1 MTHAFGWWQVARLG
15 VVQACLGAMVVV
27 ATSTLNRIMVVELS
41 LPALVPGLLVGFHY
55 VVQMVR
61 PRMGFGA
68 DQGRRC
74 SPWMLGGVAVL
85 AVGGTL
91 AAWATAWMAD
101 HFWQGL
107 AVCLMAFALIGLG
120 VSACGTSLLA
130 LMAKRVPEDM
140 RAPAATTVWVMMI
153 MGFAITAVTVG
164 KLIEPYTPE
173 RVIEVTAGLG
183 VLICVL
189 TTLSLWRLEG
199 EGGAVVATA
208 DSANAV
214 RAANASNASNA
225 SNALDTASDMAPR
238 QERNLRQFRAAL
250 AEAWA
255 DPQAKLF
262 TVFVFLSMLAYSS
275 QDLILEPF
283 AGAIFGMSPG
293 ETTQL
298 SGVHHSGVLGGMLWV
313 ALVGSRWAGGRLGSV
328 PFWMVAGC
336 LLSALAMTG
345 LTVAGLQGGEWPL
358 KANIVLLGLANGAF
372 SIAAITTM
380 MRLANAGNGHSQ
392 GTRMGLWGAAQAMA
406 FGLGGV
412 LGTALSDLAHRL
424 LAAPGWAYSS
434 VFSFEAVL
442 FVVSA
447 LCAIRMGRF
456 DTPRTQDDVIWRGP
470 TADAK
475 GGL

>member
-1 MTHAFGWWQVARLG
+1 MTAALDSRAFGWWQVARLG

-27 ATSTLNRIMVVELS
+27 ATSTLNRIMVVELA
-41 LPALVPGLLVGFHY
+41 LPALVPGMLVGFHY

-74 SPWMLGGVAVL
+74 SPWMLAGVVIL
-85 AVGGTL
+85 ALGGTL
-91 AAWATAWMAD
+91 AAWATAWMA
-101 HFWQGL
+101 HSFMQGL
-107 AVCLMAFALIGLG
+107 VVCMLAFALIGLG

-164 KLIEPYTPE
+164 KLIEPYSPE

-183 VLICVL
+183 VLITVL

-199 EGGAVVATA
+199 
-208 DSANAV
+208 
-214 RAANASNASNA
+214 AAQTSITQAQEAQA
-225 SNALDTASDMAPR
+225 AHASDTPKA
-238 QERNLRQFRAAL
+238 RNMRQFRQAL

-328 PFWMVAGC
+328 QFWMVAGC
-336 LLSALAMTG
+336 LLSAVAMTG
-345 LTVAGLQGGEWPL
+345 LTVAGLQGGAWPL

-380 MRLANAGNGHSQ
+380 MRLANAGNGSSQ
-392 GTRMGLWGAAQAMA
+392 GTRMGLWGAAQALA

-412 LGTALSDLAHRL
+412 LGTALSDLAHSL

-434 VFSFEAVL
+434 VFTFEAVL

-447 LCAIRMGRF
+447 ICAIRMGRF
-456 DTPRTQDDVIWRGP
+456 DTESSPTEVMWRGD
-470 TADAK
+470 TAEAK

>member
-1 MTHAFGWWQVARLG
+1 MTDHPMRSFGWLEIARLG

-74 SPWMLGGVAVL
+74 TPWMLGGVFTL
-85 AVGGTL
+85 ALGGTL
-91 AAWATAWMAD
+91 AAWATAWMAQS
-101 HFWQGL
+101 FVQGL
-107 AVCLMAFALIGLG
+107 VLCALAFALIGLG

-130 LMAKRVPEDM
+130 LMAKRVPEDR

-164 KLIEPYTPE
+164 KLIEPYSPQ
-173 RVIEVTAGLG
+173 RVTEVTAGLG

-189 TTLSLWRLEG
+189 TALSLWGLESTS
-199 EGGAVVATA
+199 AAPVVDKTQSSIQVDDGPTA
-208 DSANAV
+208 GQKVNA
-214 RAANASNASNA
+214 
-225 SNALDTASDMAPR
+225 
-238 QERNLRQFRAAL
+238 FREAL
-250 AEAWA
+250 AQAWA

-298 SGVHHSGVLGGMLWV
+298 SGVHHSGVLGGMLLV
-313 ALVGSRWAGGRLGSV
+313 ALAGSRVVKSRMGSV
-328 PFWMVAGC
+328 QSWMVGGC
-336 LLSALAMTG
+336 LVSAIAMAG
-345 LTVAGLQGGEWPL
+345 LTWAGLQGGAWPL

-380 MRLANAGNGHSQ
+380 MRLANAGNGQSQ
-392 GTRMGLWGAAQAMA
+392 GTRMGLWGASQAMA
-406 FGLGGV
+406 FGMGGV
-412 LGTALSDLAHRL
+412 LGTALSDLAHSM
-424 LAAPGWAYSS
+424 LAEPGWAYSS

-447 LCAIRMGRF
+447 VVAIRMGRW
-456 DTPRTQDDVIWRGP
+456 DHARIDSDVVWQGE
-470 TADAK
+470 TANAK